1 MEFPKLILSIGCFT
15 LQRMRTGERWTVYL
29 PWDMGYG
36 TSDRDGMP
44 GYSVLVFD
52 IKLESVVS
60 DY

>member
-1 MEFPKLILSIGCFT
+1 
-15 LQRMRTGERWTVYL
+15 RMRTGERWTVYL